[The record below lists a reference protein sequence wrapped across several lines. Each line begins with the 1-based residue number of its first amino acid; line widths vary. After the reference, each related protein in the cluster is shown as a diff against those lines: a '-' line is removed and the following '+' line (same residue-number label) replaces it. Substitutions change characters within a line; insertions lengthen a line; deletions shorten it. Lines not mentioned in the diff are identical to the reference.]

1 MLLVA
6 NRERKRAMD
15 GVAALTFKIA
25 SEPWEFEQIHRLNYK
40 TFVDE
45 IPQHPSN
52 ERQVLVDRF
61 HDENVYAICLRGREV
76 VGMMALRCK
85 RPFSLD
91 QKVPDLDR
99 YLPAGRSHVAEI
111 RLLATEKDRRGGR
124 VFMGLMVASARY
136 LVQHGYDM
144 AVISGTTRQLRLYRH
159 MGFESFGPLIGT
171 PGAMYQ
177 PMYLTRE
184 RFEEATR
191 TLQVSLENEGGDPG
205 EVRTGGRTVSFLP
218 GPVDM
223 TPEVREAFAA
233 APVSHRAKSFLRD
246 FRQTQGAL
254 RTLVKARHVQIL
266 TGSGTLANDVVGA
279 HLSMEESR
287 GLILSNGEFGDRLVD
302 HARRMRLDF
311 LQWGVPWGDVFDP
324 AEVQAVIDSDRSIG
338 WVWAVHSETSTGVLN
353 DLDGLKALC
362 ARRGLKLAMD
372 CISSI
377 GTMAVDLSGVHLAS
391 GVSGKGLRGY
401 PGLGLVFHDRAIK
414 PASDRLP
421 RYLDLGYYAEKNG
434 VPFTVC
440 SNLLYALKMAV
451 EQVGLERFAEIE
463 EHAARVRAALAEI
476 GLRVIAPA
484 AHASPAVIT
493 IALPA
498 EVSAVRVG
506 DALAAAGVLLSYR
519 SDYLLERNWVQICLM
534 GQYDQATVD
543 RVSSMLGRA
552 AGRGKQLAGQALATL
567 AV

>member
-1 MLLVA
+1 
-6 NRERKRAMD
+6 MD
-15 GVAALTFKIA
+15 GVCALTFKIA

-52 ERQVLVDRF
+52 EHQILVDRF
-61 HDENVYAICLRGREV
+61 HEENVYAVCLRGREL
-76 VGMMALRCK
+76 VGMMALRCQ

-91 QKVPDLDR
+91 QKVPELDR
-99 YLPAGRSHVAEI
+99 YLPAGRSKVAEI

-124 VFMGLMVASARY
+124 VFAGLMVASARY
-136 LVQHGYDM
+136 LVQQGYDM

-159 MGFESFGPLIGT
+159 MGFVPFGPLIGT

-191 TLQVSLENEGGDPG
+191 TLEISLENEGGAPG
-205 EVRTGGRTVSFLP
+205 EQARGGQAVSFLP
-218 GPVDM
+218 GPVDL
-223 TPEVREAFAA
+223 TAEVREAFVA
-233 APVSHRAKSFLRD
+233 APVSHRSKSFLRD
-246 FRQTQGAL
+246 FRQTQETL
-254 RTLVKARHVQIL
+254 RNLVNARHVQIM

-279 HLSMEESR
+279 HLSLEEAR
-287 GLILSNGEFGDRLVD
+287 GLILSNGEFGDRLID

-311 LQWGVPWGDVFDP
+311 LELRVPWGEIFDLADV
-324 AEVQAVIDSDRSIG
+324 QSTIDSQRALG
-338 WVWAVHSETSTGVLN
+338 WVWAVHCETSTGVLN
-353 DLDGLKALC
+353 DLEGLKSLC
-362 ARRGLKLAMD
+362 EGRGLKLAMD

-377 GTMAVDLSGVHLAS
+377 GTMPVDLSGIDLAS

-401 PGLGLVFHDRAIK
+401 PGLGLVFHDRAMES
-414 PASDRLP
+414 ASDRLP
-421 RYLDLGYYAEKNG
+421 RYLDLGYYAEKEG

-440 SNLLYALKMAV
+440 SNLLYALKKAV
-451 EQVGLERFAEIE
+451 DQVQPGERFSEIE
-463 EHAARVRAALAEI
+463 EHSARVRA
-476 GLRVIAPA
+476 GLTRMGLGVVAPA
-484 AHASPAVIT
+484 SHASPAVLT

-506 DALAAAGVLLSYR
+506 DALANAGVLLSYR

-543 RVSSMLGRA
+543 RVLAMLERFAGSRQRA
-552 AGRGKQLAGQALATL
+552 SGQSLAASI
-567 AV
+567 V